1 MAKSLATDGFSPQ
14 PSKLFQE
21 KRPGSRLNAG
31 DVRRERQFSGA
42 AALLSP
48 GTDPVL
54 FPGAAAGLGQGGKTN
69 PICS

>member
-1 MAKSLATDGFSPQ
+1 MQT
-14 PSKLFQE
+14 
-21 KRPGSRLNAG
+21 

-54 FPGAAAGLGQGGKTN
+54 FPGVAAGLGQEGKTKSAKT
-69 PICS
+69 PC